1 MGEALLRRD
10 PSPEASAR
18 RQVASVS
25 GITRSTAARDGLFL
39 FWRKIVWGLVIVAA
53 FGAGWVAAGVGLR
66 NRDKEALPPETGIRG
81 GERSAAMVTV
91 EPVTLRSVQR
101 AVEGIGTLHA
111 FEEITIAARVEGR
124 VRELKFDVADN
135 VKPGEL
141 LLQIDPTDYELAVE
155 QSERALQVEL
165 VKLGLTDLP
174 DSKFDLE
181 KVPSV
186 LMAQSKREKAQLR
199 VDRVRKLLTSQ
210 AVAVE
215 NADNANAD
223 LRIAEAE
230 YANELL
236 LGKAL
241 LTTIRMKQTTL
252 AMAQQQLADTKVR
265 SPTPTAPM
273 LGFPDGVL
281 YAVSRRNVSEG
292 TLVQPGTEICK
303 LVIYQTLK
311 LQLPIPERFSSEIQV
326 GQKVDVH
333 TAAVAAP
340 RTGTVTRINPA
351 VEPATRTFVVEV
363 QVPNPEGTLKPG
375 SFAKAAILTR
385 VDPEAVTVPLGALVN
400 FAGINKIF
408 LAHNGQASTVP
419 VTLGVQSTEWVE
431 ISKPALPR
439 DATVI
444 TSGQTVLAE
453 GTPVTVREAQESQ
466 AIKAVQNGR
475 GETTSP

>member
-10 PSPEASAR
+10 PSPDAPAR
-18 RQVASVS
+18 RQAASVAENNSEHGS
-25 GITRSTAARDGLFL
+25 GSRRSWWGT
-39 FWRKIVWGLVIVAA
+39 IVWGLLIVGA

-66 NRDKEALPPETGIRG
+66 NREKEALPPEKHTAAAD
-81 GERSAAMVTV
+81 RSAVMVTV

-155 QSERALQVEL
+155 QAQRALQVEL
-165 VKLGLTDLP
+165 VKLGLTELP
-174 DSKFDLE
+174 DAKFEFE

-186 LMAQSKREKAQLR
+186 LMAQSKREKAQMR
-199 VDRVRKLLTSQ
+199 VDRVGKLLTSQ

-215 NADNANAD
+215 NSDNAKAD
-223 LRIAEAE
+223 LRVADAE

-236 LGKAL
+236 LAKAL
-241 LTTIRMKQTTL
+241 LATIRMKQTTL
-252 AMAQQQLADTKVR
+252 AMAQQQLDDSKVR
-265 SPTPTAPM
+265 TPTPTAPM
-273 LGFPDGVL
+273 PGFPDGVL
-281 YAVSRRNVSEG
+281 YAVTRRSVSEG
-292 TLVQPGTEICK
+292 TLVRPGTEICK
-303 LVIYQTLK
+303 LVVYQTLK
-311 LQLPIPERFSSEIQV
+311 LHLPIPERFSSEIQV

-333 TAAVAAP
+333 TAAIATP

-351 VEPATRTFVVEV
+351 VEPATRTFEVEV

-375 SFAKAAILTR
+375 SFAKAEILTH
-385 VDPEAVTVPLGALVN
+385 VDPEAVTVPLSSLVN

-408 LAHNGQASTVP
+408 LAKDGHAVAVP

-431 ISKPALPR
+431 IAKPVLPR
-439 DATVI
+439 DANVI
-444 TSGQTVLAE
+444 TSGQTMLAE
-453 GTPVTVREAQESQ
+453 ATPVSVRGESG
-466 AIKAVQNGR
+466 KPPTEAVQNGE
-475 GETTSP
+475 GKETSP